1 MEDKE
6 PDLDKR
12 LVNFAKMEDEFFK
25 KWSMGVE
32 DLNEALQYYIE
43 QGEADVKEKMNEF
56 LEDFNA

>member
-32 DLNEALQYYIE
+32 DLNEALQYYIK
-43 QGEADVKEKMNEF
+43 QGEADVEEKMKEF
-56 LEDFNA
+56 L